1 MRAAKLALAL
11 ACGPASAQ
19 GLSPQ
24 QAARRPARG
33 VIGDGVRWTGASG
46 SYSNEVMAN
55 DLRRDAGLR
64 GGGG

>member
-19 GLSPQ
+19 ALSPE
-24 QAARRPARG
+24 QAARLPARTPRPARG

-46 SYSNEVMAN
+46 SY
-55 DLRRDAGLR
+55 
-64 GGGG
+64 